1 MKIALRTA
9 LFLVVLAVGGHAAA
23 QQALVSEDRFTLLY
37 AEALR
42 VQSPDFEVEVTGPLQ
57 VTITH
62 DDEEQTAY
70 LDNAYTRYRAAP
82 DMLDD
87 VIADYVLAAAETART
102 QYAGVDVTRIVPVM
116 KEANYLADLQQGVA
130 GERAAEIAHERYND
144 HLIILYAEDTPH
156 NIRYLSE
163 AQLDDLGIDRAGLR
177 AMAVANLDGLLPDV
191 QAQGNDGTYM
201 LIAGGNYE
209 ASLLL
214 IDEIW
219 TGDVWRDGTLPVSGD
234 LVVAVPSRDVLL
246 VTGSD
251 DAKGLALVREIA
263 DDIVATE
270 PYYLTNQ
277 LFIYR
282 DGRFQPYDG

>member
-1 MKIALRTA
+1 MKIVLRTA
-9 LFLVVLAVGGHAAA
+9 LFLVVFAVGGHAAG
-23 QQALVSEDRFTLLY
+23 QQALVGEDRFTRLY

-42 VQSPDFEVEVTGPLQ
+42 TQSPEFEVEVTGPLE
-57 VTITH
+57 VTISQ
-62 DDEEQTAY
+62 DDEEQRAY
-70 LDNAYTRYRAAP
+70 LDNAYARYRSAP
-82 DMLDD
+82 EMLDE
-87 VIADYVLAAAETART
+87 VIADYVLAAAETARG
-102 QYAGVDVTRIVPVM
+102 QYTGVDMARIVPVM

-130 GERAAEIAHERYND
+130 GDRAAEIAHERYND

-163 AQLDDLGIDRAGLR
+163 GQLDDLGVDRAGLR
-177 AMAVANLDGLLPDV
+177 AMAISNLDRLLPAV
-191 QAQGNDGTYM
+191 EAQGNDGTYM

-214 IDEIW
+214 IDDIW
-219 TGDVWRDGTLPVSGD
+219 AGDVWTDGTLPVTGD

-246 VTGSD
+246 VTGSG

-282 DGRFQPYDG
+282 DGRFQPFDG